1 MTQEDQPTCPDED
14 FEHFLKQQRLGPP
27 VNRSGELLYQC
38 GYAAGL
44 AAALQQTN
52 AATKRWRLVGLA
64 AAAVACV
71 SLGLNV
77 FPVSPTPRNESIAQ
91 ADSHFD
97 FKLDSPDDSQA
108 AETAS
113 QPGLRNGERLW
124 ESFLAPQRPQVQQE
138 AASTLRA
145 SSWKLPLPDIQATI
159 QSPVPA
165 VPAANHKILQ
175 PNDYHLL
182 FQGEV

>member
-1 MTQEDQPTCPDED
+1 MTQEDQPNCPDED

-44 AAALQQTN
+44 AAAQQQSK
-52 AATKRWRLVGLA
+52 ATTSRWRLVGLA

-77 FPVSPTPRNESIAQ
+77 LSMSQMPSDQSLARV
-91 ADSHFD
+91 DSAVG
-97 FKLDSPDDSQA
+97 SQA
-108 AETAS
+108 AETPS
-113 QPGLRNGERLW
+113 PHDDKRVW
-124 ESFLAPQRPQVQQE
+124 ESFIAKQRPPVPEQS
-138 AASTLRA
+138 AGTLRA
-145 SSWKLPLPDIQATI
+145 SSWRLPLPDIQATS

-182 FQGEV
+182 IQGEV